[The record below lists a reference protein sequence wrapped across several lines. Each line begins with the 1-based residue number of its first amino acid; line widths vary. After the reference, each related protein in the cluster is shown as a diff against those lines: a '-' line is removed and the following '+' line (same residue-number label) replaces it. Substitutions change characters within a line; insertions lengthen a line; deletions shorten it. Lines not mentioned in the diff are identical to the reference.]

1 MSEAFMQR
9 LYTLDKTETLK
20 SHPFRFP
27 GTKNSNFRRK
37 FLAAMAVTTVEE
49 PMLSRLDRLD
59 IIVRRLEEL
68 RGGNRTPKSS
78 CPSTPSS
85 GTLTSEG
92 QVSSMDFSPRSLE
105 KHCRPIDDVI
115 METGMKGTLIE
126 RLVHVEDRVAKLC
139 MQLEEEMDAEKRR
152 VEEED
157 EKKKLSKKKRGLK
170 QLVKSCVTGN
180 GRSVES

>member
-1 MSEAFMQR
+1 
-9 LYTLDKTETLK
+9 
-20 SHPFRFP
+20 
-27 GTKNSNFRRK
+27 
-37 FLAAMAVTTVEE
+37 MAVTTVEE

-92 QVSSMDFSPRSLE
+92 QVSSIDFSPRSLE

-115 METGMKGTLIE
+115 METGVKGTIIE

-139 MQLEEEMDAEKRR
+139 VQLEEEIDAEKRR
-152 VEEED
+152 LEQEVMR
-157 EKKKLSKKKRGLK
+157 KKKKKRGLK
-170 QLVKSCVTGN
+170 QLVKSCVIGN
-180 GRSVES
+180 ISGES